1 MANEGPGFQPEA
13 EPEGILWEEEKAR
26 NVLPMRCP
34 LFLNQNIPINME
46 LEKQQGPTSWH
57 ISVTRSL
64 GWRRGAVGKG
74 RPILTDRQLAHALR
88 WRSAAAGRSA
98 ASASPKT
105 VKNEASSIP
114 PEIFSGIH
122 MNSQEFPSCREGELD

>member
-1 MANEGPGFQPEA
+1 MGRGKGEKCSTNQMPVVPEPKYTHQHGVGETA
-13 EPEGILWEEEKAR
+13 GAY
-26 NVLPMRCP
+26 
-34 LFLNQNIPINME
+34 FLAY
-46 LEKQQGPTSWH
+46 
-57 ISVTRSL
+57 ISRSL
-64 GWRRGAVGKG
+64 GWLAERRGAVGKG